1 MCPGVMEGTASC
13 MQCERSTGEVSHKR
27 ATEESVCAKS
37 TAFDL
42 SELTVRHLVLT
53 ISQKRIWGSVS
64 EHTYMLSL
72 EMSRESQS

>member
-1 MCPGVMEGTASC
+1 
-13 MQCERSTGEVSHKR
+13 
-27 ATEESVCAKS
+27 
-37 TAFDL
+37 
-42 SELTVRHLVLT
+42 LVLT